1 MRKVKAMK
9 SKSTTKDRVKNLQ
22 ATQKRIRPRKSS

>member
-9 SKSTTKDRVKNLQ
+9 SKSTTKDRVKKNSQ
-22 ATQKRIRPRKSS
+22 VTKKSIRPREK

>member
-9 SKSTTKDRVKNLQ
+9 SKITTNDRVKNSQ
-22 ATQKRIRPRKSS
+22 ATQKRIRPKECR